1 MPGLRET
8 IEPPCLAPMRHSSL
22 GGDAPNGY
30 LARPVLPLT
39 FACHPP
45 DMCRS
50 DPMPLF
56 STTAKVRRLQ
66 QGQRLVA
73 ATHNAGKVRELHD
86 LLAPHALSVVSAGEL
101 GLPEP
106 EETGTTFQA
115 NAELKALAAAQGAG
129 LPALA
134 DDSGL
139 EVEALDG
146 APGIYSARWAGPER
160 NFRLAMQWLADE
172 VRERGAW
179 MVRPGPRANFT
190 AVLCLAWPDGT
201 ALAFEGKVYGHLVW
215 PPRGDKGFGYDPMF
229 VADGE
234 TLTFGEMEPAR
245 KHAIS
250 HRACAFALFSSAC
263 LGGA

>member
-1 MPGLRET
+1 M
-8 IEPPCLAPMRHSSL
+8 A
-22 GGDAPNGY
+22 
-30 LARPVLPLT
+30 
-39 FACHPP
+39 
-45 DMCRS
+45 
-50 DPMPLF
+50 LF
-56 STTAKVRRLQ
+56 SSATKVRRLER
-66 QGQRLVA
+66 GQRLVA
-73 ATHNAGKVRELHD
+73 ATHNPGKVGELRD
-86 LLAPHALSVVSAGEL
+86 LLAPYGLSVASAGEL
-101 GLPEP
+101 RLPEP

-115 NAELKALAAAQGAG
+115 NAELKALAAAKGAG

-172 VRERGAW
+172 LRERGGW
-179 MVRPGPRANFT
+179 TQKPGPRANFT
-190 AVLCLAWPDGT
+190 AVLSLAWPDGV
-201 ALAFEGKVYGHLVW
+201 ADSFEGKVFGHLVW
-215 PPRGDKGFGYDPMF
+215 PPRGDNGFGYDPMF

-250 HRACAFALFSSAC
+250 HRARAFALFSRAC

>member
-1 MPGLRET
+1 
-8 IEPPCLAPMRHSSL
+8 MRALSQISK
-22 GGDAPNGY
+22 P
-30 LARPVLPLT
+30 RPLPRG
-39 FACHPP
+39 A
-45 DMCRS
+45 
-50 DPMPLF
+50 
-56 STTAKVRRLQ
+56 
-66 QGQRLVA
+66 RLVA
-73 ATHNAGKVRELHD
+73 ATHNAGKVAELRD
-86 LLAPHALSVVSAGEL
+86 LLAPYALSVLSAAEL

-106 EETGTTFQA
+106 EETGATFTA
-115 NAELKALAAAQGAG
+115 NAQLKALAAAKAAG

-146 APGIYSARWAGPER
+146 APGIFSARWAGPAR
-160 NFRLAMQWLADE
+160 NFGLAMQWLADE
-172 VRERGAW
+172 VRERGGW
-179 MVRPGPRANFT
+179 GRQPGPRANFT

-201 ALAFEGKVYGHLVW
+201 ADAFEGKVFGHLVW
-215 PPRGDKGFGYDPMF
+215 PPRGDRGFGYDPMF

-250 HRACAFALFSSAC
+250 HRARAFALFSRTC

>member
-1 MPGLRET
+1 MPP
-8 IEPPCLAPMRHSSL
+8 ICLFSCLPI
-22 GGDAPNGY
+22 
-30 LARPVLPLT
+30 PVLT
-39 FACHPP
+39 ACTAP
-45 DMCRS
+45 

-56 STTAKVRRLQ
+56 SPTVKVRRLEK
-66 QGQRLVA
+66 GQRLVA
-73 ATHNAGKVRELHD
+73 ATHNVGKVRELHD
-86 LLAPHALSVVSAGEL
+86 LLAPYALSVVSAGEL

-106 EETGTTFQA
+106 EETGATFQA
-115 NAELKALAAAQGAG
+115 NADLKALAAAKGAG

-139 EVEALDG
+139 EVAALDG

-179 MVRPGPRANFT
+179 AEQPGPRANFT
-190 AVLCLAWPDGT
+190 AVLSLAWPDGT
-201 ALAFEGKVYGHLVW
+201 ADAFEGQVFGHLVW
-215 PPRGDKGFGYDPMF
+215 PPRGDMGFGYDPMF

-250 HRACAFALFSSAC
+250 HRARAFALFSRAC

>member
-1 MPGLRET
+1 
-8 IEPPCLAPMRHSSL
+8 
-22 GGDAPNGY
+22 
-30 LARPVLPLT
+30 
-39 FACHPP
+39 
-45 DMCRS
+45 
-50 DPMPLF
+50 
-56 STTAKVRRLQ
+56 
-66 QGQRLVA
+66 VA
-73 ATHNAGKVRELHD
+73 ATHNAGKVAELRD
-86 LLAPHALSVVSAGEL
+86 LLAPYALSVLSAAEL

-106 EETGTTFQA
+106 EETGTTFTA
-115 NAELKALAAAQGAG
+115 NAELKALAAAKAAG

-146 APGIYSARWAGPER
+146 APGIYSARWAGPAR
-160 NFRLAMQWLADE
+160 NFSVAMQALAGE
-172 VRERGAW
+172 VRERGVW
-179 MVRPGPRANFT
+179 GQQPGPRANFT

-201 ALAFEGKVYGHLVW
+201 ADAFEGKVFGHLVW
-215 PPRGDKGFGYDPMF
+215 PPRGERGFGYDPMF

-250 HRACAFALFSSAC
+250 HRARAFALFSRAC